1 MCTRTYSAFQARCSL
16 LSHRL
21 ETSSVF
27 SVTAVNGRPLNSE
40 WKFLVV
46 NTKLKMGMKVCKK
59 RWSDPIRTWWLPTTH
74 LAIPFGIWCV
84 TSYGIYWIK
93 LTTIL
98 FLLMSGF
105 GFWRLPHFLAI
116 TTNKIPPADDR
127 IWLMYHIDRVPISH
141 SIIDLINSLLEG
153 KNYRQWLIVTACH
166 SQSSVAQVSFCIWVG
181 ASFQSSPRVCSATFS
196 GRILSVVSASLA
208 RVSHWVEALLVSPHV
223 MTVPWPLPCLS
234 LHLSLS
240 SASH

>member
-1 MCTRTYSAFQARCSL
+1 
-16 LSHRL
+16 
-21 ETSSVF
+21 
-27 SVTAVNGRPLNSE
+27 
-40 WKFLVV
+40 
-46 NTKLKMGMKVCKK
+46 MGMKVCKK

-74 LAIPFGIWCV
+74 LAIPFRIWCV

-181 ASFQSSPRVCSATFS
+181 ASFQSSPRVCNATFS
-196 GRILSVVSASLA
+196 GRILSVASLPHLPGWVA
-208 RVSHWVEALLVSPHV
+208 GSKHDDCPLATSLFELTPQSVLRLPLAVFSDIQFRSRYSH
-223 MTVPWPLPCLS
+223 
-234 LHLSLS
+234 S
-240 SASH
+240 SK